1 MVDEEVET
9 QQQQVVQDELEV
21 VEQVQVELILQQQ
34 VVLIDSVEVV
44 DEFVTLQI
52 QEVKYQVNDEIESL
66 LYLTLQT
73 DQTEYLQVQQVE
85 PLQRVV
91 DKQSIRSLVLEHS
104 LWYLVQTLIS
114 LCSFNEI
121 SRNLRNNSL

>member
-1 MVDEEVET
+1 VVDEEVET